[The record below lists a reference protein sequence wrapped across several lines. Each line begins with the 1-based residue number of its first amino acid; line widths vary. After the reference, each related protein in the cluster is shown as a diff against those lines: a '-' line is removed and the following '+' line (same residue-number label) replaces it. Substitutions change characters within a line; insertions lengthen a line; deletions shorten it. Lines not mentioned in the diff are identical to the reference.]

1 MSNRRKIDLIKL
13 AAVLDKPPPLTR
25 LPDRRVRAC
34 CKSRQGSAHLTGCT
48 RAKDPVQLRELTPGE
63 DAGRANQEW
72 LDSDMIRSR
81 VDALPDGEMTITVRV
96 PG

>member
-13 AAVLDKPPPLTR
+13 AAVMDKPPPLTR

-34 CKSRQGSAHLTGCT
+34 CASRQGSPHGDGCT
-48 RAKDPVQLRELTPGE
+48 RAKDPVQLRAS
-63 DAGRANQEW
+63 DA
-72 LDSDMIRSR
+72 SRSL
-81 VDALPDGEMTITVRV
+81 VAPLPDGEMKITVRV